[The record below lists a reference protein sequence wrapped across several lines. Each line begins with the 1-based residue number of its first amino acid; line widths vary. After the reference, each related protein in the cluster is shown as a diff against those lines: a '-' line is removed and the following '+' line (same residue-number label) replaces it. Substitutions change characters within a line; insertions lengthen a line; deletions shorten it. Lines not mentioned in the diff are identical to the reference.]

1 MVSFAA
7 RRAMMDENNGMGMTT
22 MAVDYEDE
30 LAGIMQQHHGPVG
43 GISGSDEDTE
53 DASEFGEDE
62 YQHEESQQV
71 TTDIK
76 ETVYHDKLA
85 YLNSLLADLSAGRH
99 PEYVKKMAKNEK
111 AYRYR
116 VKLNEAKKDCET
128 DSIERQFLRE
138 KKAAVREFEDKK
150 IELKDTVIAEWEE
163 KRKQIE
169 LDRYSVELAQ
179 DNTEVKSASTRKL
192 RRRPNDPVP
201 IPEKRRKT
209 PQSQITFL
217 LDDREIDADRDAITK
232 IRVMAPNV
240 SSKKSGSASSGN
252 SNSSP
257 PPEECSSSGTR
268 MKSVSPPPPSSDIR
282 IEDGKLFYE
291 KRWFHRGQPVYV
303 EGREIIRV
311 NGNIGAISH
320 DTVWIRKVGD
330 PSVKLKVQLKQLIN
344 GKLSIKRR
352 A

>member
-1 MVSFAA
+1 
-7 RRAMMDENNGMGMTT
+7 MMDENNGMGMTT

-53 DASEFGEDE
+53 DASEFGEEE
-62 YQHEESQQV
+62 YHHEQESQQV

-116 VKLNEAKKDCET
+116 IKLNEAKAECET
-128 DSIERQFLRE
+128 ESIERQFLRE

-163 KRKQIE
+163 KKKQIE
-169 LDRYSVELAQ
+169 LDRYSIELAQ

-217 LDDREIDADRDAITK
+217 LDDREIDADIDAITK
-232 IRVMAPNV
+232 IRVMVPNV
-240 SSKKSGSASSGN
+240 SSKKSGSGSSGN

-257 PPEECSSSGTR
+257 PPEEPSSGTR
-268 MKSVSPPPPSSDIR
+268 MKSLSPPPSSDIR

-303 EGREIIRV
+303 EGREIIKV

-330 PSVKLKVQLKQLIN
+330 PSVKLKVQLKQLIS